1 MTLISEAELKD
12 WLSQHNLSWDD
23 EHGYIKFSGG
33 VDENRFWKLPEP
45 ARRIVYFL
53 TVILDSI
60 DPWEELVIC
69 KQGASGWYSA
79 DDTTGVLDAVHDQI
93 IASTNLPRNFKGA
106 IRAGH
111 TDYTSILTLVFD
123 QLLFGWCVWDD
134 VYLIPDHTNQIIQT
148 SHHDVVHVEFRDP
161 SEIDSFVA
169 AMAAGEFLLPNEV
182 PDGTFKVPHWMRS
195 KSA

>member
-33 VDENRFWKLPEP
+33 VDKNRFWKLPEP

-69 KQGASGWYSA
+69 KQGASG
-79 DDTTGVLDAVHDQI
+79 
-93 IASTNLPRNFKGA
+93 
-106 IRAGH
+106 
-111 TDYTSILTLVFD
+111 
-123 QLLFGWCVWDD
+123 
-134 VYLIPDHTNQIIQT
+134 
-148 SHHDVVHVEFRDP
+148 
-161 SEIDSFVA
+161 
-169 AMAAGEFLLPNEV
+169 
-182 PDGTFKVPHWMRS
+182 
-195 KSA
+195 